1 MASKVDMSLDDIVT
15 LNKKKGGN
23 KGGGGGKP
31 FQGKPKFTGGKPQA
45 QSGIQTKTADLRK
58 VISNKQKS
66 SITDLR
72 TKIKPKA
79 LYTSKFVEKHT
90 SKSNPSTP
98 KGVQGRIGKARPK
111 YSSEDIPETRS
122 RRSDPGP
129 LLSRGTF
136 KLPSYEDAKKIT
148 VTVPGSVRP
157 TTSVEVSWLV
167 CFAPLGQLLLWY
179 VDDVIRLLI
188 L

>member
-23 KGGGGGKP
+23 KGGGGGAKP
-31 FQGKPKFTGGKPQA
+31 SLGKPKFTSGKPQA
-45 QSGIQTKTADLRK
+45 QSGLQTKSADLRK
-58 VISNKQKS
+58 IISNKQKS

-98 KGVQGRIGKARPK
+98 KGIQGRIGKARPK
-111 YSSEDIPETRS
+111 YSNDDVPETTRS

-129 LLSRGTF
+129 LLSRSSF

-157 TTSVEVSWLV
+157 TTSVEVSWFGWFV
-167 CFAPLGQLLLWY
+167 GFAPL
-179 VDDVIRLLI
+179 
-188 L
+188 